1 MSLKSEGR
9 DSYVEQ
15 DEAQENPGRDKER
28 KDALK
33 VLAGTISCGVGIL
46 LGVGGI
52 LLALF
57 GASTDISAG
66 AVGAGLGVLGYSLG
80 ARRLG
85 KATVILG
92 VAVIFFMTA
101 VNAGLISSVALLG
114 HGYGG

>member
-1 MSLKSEGR
+1 LSNEGR
-9 DSYVEQ
+9 TSQVEQ
-15 DEAQENPGRDKER
+15 DEVRENPGRERER

-33 VLAGTISCGVGIL
+33 VLAGTISCVVGIL

-52 LLALF
+52 LLALL

-92 VAVIFFMTA
+92 VGVIFFMTA
-101 VNAGLISSVALLG
+101 VNAGLIPSVALLG